1 MEPGETG
8 ISATNRNFKGRMGA
22 RDSFVYLASPGV
34 VAASAAAGYI
44 AAPVPAEARPL
55 RGTVEEHPAPAL
67 PKERITIR
75 EGFPRMVEGNLL
87 LLPKDNLNTDG
98 IYGKDYT
105 YQDGLTP
112 PEMARVAMLN
122 YDPKFQEIAHE
133 GDILVGG
140 WNFGTGS
147 SREQA
152 ATALKYRGLPLII
165 AGSYSQTYKRNAFN
179 NGYIVLEC
187 PKLVQ
192 ELRTRFAGRPEPTIP
207 TGLRARVDF
216 ETSEITLDG
225 QVYPFGPLR
234 DVAQELVAL
243 GGFESVL
250 AKRLS

>member
-1 MEPGETG
+1 
-8 ISATNRNFKGRMGA
+8 
-22 RDSFVYLASPGV
+22 

-44 AAPVPAEARPL
+44 AAPAPTPARPL
-55 RGTVEEHPAPAL
+55 RGAVEDREAPPAP
-67 PKERITIR
+67 KDRIRIR
-75 EGFPRMVEGNLL
+75 EGFPKVVEGTLL
-87 LLPKDNLNTDG
+87 LVPKDNLNTDS

-105 YQDGLTP
+105 YRDDMTP
-112 PEMARVAMLN
+112 AEMAKVAMLN
-122 YDPKFQEIAHE
+122 YDPEFQAIAQG

-140 WNFGTGS
+140 WNFGSGS

-152 ATALKYRGLPLII
+152 ATALKYRGLPLIV

-179 NGYIVLEC
+179 NGYVVLEC

-192 ELRTRFAGRPEPTIP
+192 ELRTRFAGRTEPTIR
-207 TGLRARVDF
+207 TDLAARVDF
-216 ETSEITLDG
+216 ETSEITVEG
-225 QVYPFGPLR
+225 KTYPFGPLR